1 MFLQLC
7 CKVSDRRLVKDHNL
21 FIWMIQ
27 ASRALDVNY
36 AHRARR
42 SEFDIAQCPRG
53 LMHINASGSIDA
65 NLLARRLV
73 ARPCST
79 SRMERQIVRPI

>member
-27 ASRALDVNY
+27 ASRTLDVNY

-42 SEFDIAQCPRG
+42 SRG

-73 ARPCST
+73 VRKGM
-79 SRMERQIVRPI
+79 SRMERQIFRPI

>member
-7 CKVSDRRLVKDHNL
+7 CKVSGPAPRQDHNL

-27 ASRALDVNY
+27 ASRTLDVNY

-73 ARPCST
+73 VRKGM
-79 SRMERQIVRPI
+79 SRMERQIFRPI

>member
-27 ASRALDVNY
+27 ASRALDG
-36 AHRARR
+36 
-42 SEFDIAQCPRG
+42 QLCPLREEVG
-53 LMHINASGSIDA
+53 
-65 NLLARRLV
+65 V
-73 ARPCST
+73 
-79 SRMERQIVRPI
+79 